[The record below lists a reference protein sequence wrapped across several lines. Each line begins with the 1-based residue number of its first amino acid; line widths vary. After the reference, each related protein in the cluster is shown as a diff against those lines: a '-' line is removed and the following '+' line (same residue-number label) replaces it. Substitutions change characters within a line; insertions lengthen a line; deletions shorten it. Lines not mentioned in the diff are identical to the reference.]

1 MQSGSDYCSAH
12 VYMIAEWSST
22 AKFLC
27 QCFACSTDRLPRNSL
42 EVHYR
47 HKVYVASE
55 PVN

>member
-27 QCFACSTDRLPRNSL
+27 QCFACSTDRLPKNSL